1 MKKIIFLCLLALISC
16 SKDEFSANKQSDKKT
31 APASA
36 VSSTSSCAG
45 FTLIKPEVDF
55 LFLWD
60 NTSSQFFVDPNL
72 KIALNNVFTQISP
85 TFNFRAMVAPLRGTG
100 NAQAFVV
107 AESSTGLTIPSGTY
121 FVTKENA
128 GANTTNFITATGSSE
143 FGLDRAVSLLTNN
156 NGFFRQGSNVIIVV
170 MSNGDQI
177 KTFSGGNAGY
187 DGPGTAQLIADRK
200 SELLNL
206 KQNILHSAEMRFFS
220 IVSHSTC
227 QLGYKANESYK
238 KMSQGIFSARSI
250 LPVASIPTATP
261 DSYDICGTSYTGVN
275 IFDGINGAIS
285 EVLLKHK
292 YDHWPVVASNGCLEI
307 LSVKKQAIPGG
318 TSTDIFD
325 NATNGYTNMGMQTNI
340 NTRYQPTVGEPY
352 TGHVIQLNGTAKASY
367 PECIVVE
374 TKTPTVNYGYVHM
387 ANCPLES
394 TISLRINGAVI
405 PKNATNGW
413 QYFGRANNLN
423 ITTNSSTCVSPE
435 TKSGFFL
442 KLYGSAVYS
451 SGANV
456 QVDYNT
462 STSCP

>member
-1 MKKIIFLCLLALISC
+1 MKKIIFLTLLAIVSC
-16 SKDEFSANKQSDKKT
+16 SKDEFSANKQSKT
-31 APASA
+31 TQATPSTVQA
-36 VSSTSSCAG
+36 TSSCAG

-60 NTSSQFFVDPNL
+60 NTSSQNDQYVDANL
-72 KIALNNVFTQISP
+72 RTALNNVFQQISP
-85 TFNFRAMVAPLRGTG
+85 IFNFRAMVAPLRGSG
-100 NAQAFVV
+100 NTQAFVV
-107 AESSTGLTIPSGTY
+107 AETSTGLTIPTGTY

-128 GANTTNFITATGSSE
+128 GANTASFIKATGSAE
-143 FGLDRAVSLLTNN
+143 FGLDRAVSLLSNN
-156 NGFFRQGSNVIIVV
+156 NGFFRQGSNVILVI

-177 KTFSGGNAGY
+177 KTFNNGFK
-187 DGPGTAQLIADRK
+187 DGPGTNQLIADRK

-206 KQNILHSAEMRFFS
+206 KQNILHSSEMRFFS
-220 IVSHSTC
+220 IVPHAACKTGFT
-227 QLGYKANESYK
+227 QNETYK
-238 KMSQGIFSARSI
+238 KMSSEIFNTRTI
-250 LPVASIPTATP
+250 MGVASLPAGTP
-261 DSYDICGTSYTGVN
+261 DSYDICKPDYTGVN
-275 IFDGINGAIS
+275 IFDGINNAIG

-292 YDHWPVVASNGCLEI
+292 YGHWPVIGSNGCLEI
-307 LSVKKQAIPGG
+307 QSVKKQAIPGG
-318 TSTDIFD
+318 TSIDIFD

-340 NTRYQPTVGEPY
+340 NTRELPSVGEPY
-352 TGHVIQLNGTAKASY
+352 TGHVIQLNGAAKATY

-405 PKNATNGW
+405 PKNSTNGW
-413 QYFGRANNLN
+413 QYFGRADNLN
-423 ITTNSSTCVSPE
+423 ITTNSSACVSPE
-435 TKSGFFL
+435 IKSGFFL

-451 SGANV
+451 SGASV